1 MTRRLRNRRTWLVCK
16 PKSCLVLLQ
25 PSTESD
31 QSDCSPVYV
40 WTYIHNMH
48 LHACSAYQH
57 VGAPCGDDGE
67 ASIWLGCNF
76 KLQQNKTWYG
86 LAMYLTSPNYAHK
99 ISIHKLKHQFPTTEA
114 TFFDRASF
122 YSDQYNT
129 VTHID
134 LQYTE
139 INTQWF
145 NTQWSIQY
153 CDTHRSTIHR
163 DQYTVIQYTYT
174 HTHNTQFN
182 IQWSIQ
188 SEQYTVINTYNTV
201 YTCTYKLCTCL
212 AQCRDNMLLPKFRLA
227 KDLHIESSNT
237 QRENTILRTQQLK
250 CYDSQY
256 CIYKH
261 DCWFRPLVWISVW
274 HQKIIGKSGNG
285 PHCRSSPFDKHYRSK
300 II

>member
-1 MTRRLRNRRTWLVCK
+1 
-16 PKSCLVLLQ
+16 
-25 PSTESD
+25 
-31 QSDCSPVYV
+31 
-40 WTYIHNMH
+40 MH

-57 VGAPCGDDGE
+57 VGVPCGDDGE

-145 NTQWSIQY
+145 NT
-153 CDTHRSTIHR
+153 R
-163 DQYTVIQYTYT
+163 DQYNTVTHIDQQYTEINTQRSIHSDQYTEINTQWFNTRT
-174 HTHNTQFN
+174 HTHTIHSSIYSDQYKVNNTQ
-182 IQWSIQ
+182 WSTHTILFTHAHT
-188 SEQYTVINTYNTV
+188 SYVRAWLNVETTCCFPNFVWPK
-201 YTCTYKLCTCL
+201 TCTLKAPIRRERTPYWGHSNWSAMTVSI
-212 AQCRDNMLLPKFRLA
+212 AFTSMTVGS
-227 KDLHIESSNT
+227 DL
-237 QRENTILRTQQLK
+237 
-250 CYDSQY
+250 
-256 CIYKH
+256 
-261 DCWFRPLVWISVW
+261 WFGF
-274 HQKIIGKSGNG
+274 Q
-285 PHCRSSPFDKHYRSK
+285 FDTKR
-300 II
+300 